1 MRIDSLVLLRGKQER
16 MALSP
21 ADKDARLVAAAQR
34 RRVKFVALYDKYFS
48 RVYRY
53 IVQRVGL
60 QQDAEDLTSLVFI
73 EAMES
78 LDNYRERGSFVG
90 WLFSI
95 ARRKVVDHYRRPDGE
110 ISLEMANGD
119 GVASTARTLESWA
132 IHNERLHWLAQE
144 LQTLAPE
151 KQEVLAQRFFAGLK
165 YEEIASILGKREGAI
180 KMMVYRTLDELRG
193 RWLVV
198 EEGCD
203 ASER

>member
-1 MRIDSLVLLRGKQER
+1 MHTLVLLRGKQER

-34 RRVKFVALYDKYFS
+34 RRVTFVALYDKYFS

-53 IVQRVGL
+53 IVQRVGV

-78 LDNYRERGSFVG
+78 LDNYRERGSFAG

-110 ISLEMANGD
+110 ILLEMASGD
-119 GVASTARTLESWA
+119 ELASTARTPESRV
-132 IHNERLHWLAQE
+132 IHDERLHRLAQE
-144 LQTLAPE
+144 LQTLAPA

-165 YEEIASILGKREGAI
+165 YEEIASILGKSEGAI
-180 KMMVYRTLDELRG
+180 KMMVYRTLDELRK
-193 RWLVV
+193 RWLAV
-198 EEGCD
+198 EEGRD
-203 ASER
+203 ASE

>member
-1 MRIDSLVLLRGKQER
+1 MDTLVLSRGKQER
-16 MALSP
+16 MVSVP
-21 ADKDARLVAAAQR
+21 ADDEDARLVAAAQR

-53 IVQRVGL
+53 IVQRVGV

-78 LDNYRERGSFVG
+78 LDNYREQGSFAG

-110 ISLEMANGD
+110 IPLEMADGD
-119 GVASTARTLESWA
+119 ELSSTARTPESWA
-132 IHNERLHWLAQE
+132 IHNERLHRLAQE
-144 LQTLAPE
+144 LQALAPE

-165 YEEIASILGKREGAI
+165 YKEIASILGKSEGAI
-180 KMMVYRTLDELRG
+180 KMTVYRALDELRE
-193 RWLVV
+193 RMRAV
-198 EEGCD
+198 EEGQD
-203 ASER
+203 ASE

>member
-1 MRIDSLVLLRGKQER
+1 MRTNTLVLSRGIQKR
-16 MALSP
+16 MASSP

-34 RRVKFVALYDKYFS
+34 QRVKFVALYDKYFS

-53 IVQRVGL
+53 VAQRVGV

-78 LDNYRERGSFVG
+78 LDNYREQGSFAG

-95 ARRKVVDHYRRPDGE
+95 SRRKVVDHYRRPDGE
-110 ISLEMANGD
+110 IPLEMAND
-119 GVASTARTLESWA
+119 DELASTTKTLESHV
-132 IHNERLHWLAQE
+132 IHDERLHRLAQE

-165 YEEIASILGKREGAI
+165 YKEIASVLGKSEGAI
-180 KMMVYRTLDELRG
+180 KMTVYRTLDELRE
-193 RWLVV
+193 RMLAV
-198 EEGCD
+198 EEGRD
-203 ASER
+203 VSE